1 VAATP
6 IDLDDDAAVVAAL
19 RRRDE
24 AAFAA
29 LLDAWGPSML
39 RIATSR
45 VPSRAIAEEV
55 VSDTWL
61 AVLEGI
67 DRFEGRSSLKT
78 WVFRI
83 LVNTAISRARKEV
96 RSIPAS
102 SLGSDDED
110 AGPTIDPA
118 RFDGGGAWSVPP
130 ASWESI
136 PEERL
141 LGREARDVVDRA
153 IAALPPRQAQV
164 VTLRDVEGWDA
175 AEVADALEVS
185 EANQRVLLHR
195 GRAKVR
201 AALAAYLGDANEAA

>member
-1 VAATP
+1 MAATP

-19 RRRDE
+19 RRGDE

-29 LLDAWGPSML
+29 LLERYGPSML
-39 RIATSR
+39 RVARSR
-45 VPSRAIAEEV
+45 VSSQAIAEEV
-55 VSDTWL
+55 VADAWL

-78 WVFRI
+78 WLFRI
-83 LVNTAISRARKEV
+83 LVNTAITRARKEN
-96 RSIPAS
+96 RSIPVSSLAS
-102 SLGSDDED
+102 SSDED
-110 AGPTIDPA
+110 DGSPTVEPA
-118 RFDGGGAWSVPP
+118 RFAADGSWAAPP
-130 ASWESI
+130 VEW

-141 LGREARDVVDRA
+141 LGKEAREVIETA
-153 IAALPPRQAQV
+153 IRELPPRQQQV

-175 AEVADALEVS
+175 ADVAELLDVS

-201 AALAAYLGDANEAA
+201 AALDAYLTG